1 MIVQRTSSVS
11 GVATRHRPGWSP
23 HSFLGETRFQTVH
36 SCSLSKKHCRFVTF
50 RHAHTGPR
58 WWGYFSRPSGLARGA
73 RGSRFRYAL
82 VFGQPSVG
90 TSQQRKGKRDFRD
103 TQRETDKSSKRKTRG
118 LVVCVCFRKPS
129 RGMSPTRPQSRVW
142 PGDDSVY
149 RWARWRWWGVVMDAR
164 A

>member
-103 TQRETDKSSKRKTRG
+103 TERNRQVKQAKNSWAG
-118 LVVCVCFRKPS
+118 GVCVFSQAVAGDVTNAPAKQGLA
-129 RGMSPTRPQSRVW
+129 RGRFSLQVGSVEMVGC
-142 PGDDSVY
+142 GD
-149 RWARWRWWGVVMDAR
+149 GC
-164 A
+164 